1 MELRI
6 RIRVDNTESELCSS
20 ISGLF
25 SSRRSKET
33 TTKRHTAVNAQ
44 TGCRLSAVRARC
56 SVARLPQAVQ
66 DDVTEK
72 RENEQKLHSK

>member
-33 TTKRHTAVNAQ
+33 TTKRHTG
-44 TGCRLSAVRARC
+44 GCRLSAVRC